1 MQLEEEELAE
11 EGLGGVEEEEL
22 FDVMLQLQQDLVL
35 HFSCGEYK
43 YIICNTFLGS
53 GLTSCTL

>member
-1 MQLEEEELAE
+1 MQLEEQELAE
-11 EGLGGVEEEEL
+11 EGLGGGEVEEL
-22 FDVMLQLQQDLVL
+22 CDLMLQLQLDFDLN
-35 HFSCGEYK
+35 FSCGEYI